1 MTIFNFPALTP
12 SRSSFELVT
21 NTKTFKS
28 PLTNAVQTSGRK
40 GSLWSVSMTFNNLFG
55 DDRAEMQAFLA
66 KLNGQE
72 HRFYLQDHSFV
83 RRGAG
88 GGTLLINGAGQSGST
103 LVCDGAT
110 VSIVE
115 YLMPGDFVAFNNEL
129 HMVTAAVDS
138 DSSGNISLSIAP
150 PIRKQTNNDDLVDYA
165 VPVLGVFILS
175 SKVSWDNNP
184 GINSSFTIEAVED
197 VLA

>member
-1 MTIFNFPALTP
+1 MTVYSFPSLVP

-40 GSLWSVSMTFNNLFG
+40 GSLWRVTMTFNNLFG
-55 DDRAEMQAFLA
+55 DDRADMQAFLT

-72 HRFYLQDHSFV
+72 HRFYLQDHSFT
-83 RRGAG
+83 RRGTG
-88 GGTLLINGAGQSGST
+88 GGTLLVNGAGQSGSS

-110 VSIVE
+110 TSVVE
-115 YLMPGDFVAFNNEL
+115 YLMPADYIAFNNEL
-129 HMVTAAVDS
+129 HMVTAAADS
-138 DSSGNISLSIAP
+138 DASGNVTLSIAP
-150 PIRKQTNNDDLVDYA
+150 PIRKQTNNNDPIDYS
-165 VPVLGVFILS
+165 VPVLGVFMLG

-184 GINSSFTIEAVED
+184 GINSSFTIEAFED

>member
-1 MTIFNFPALTP
+1 MTTYSFPELTP
-12 SRSSFELVT
+12 SQSSFELVT
-21 NTKTFKS
+21 NTKTFRS
-28 PLTNAVQTSGRK
+28 PLTNAIQTSGRK
-40 GSLWSVSMTFNNLFG
+40 GSLWRVTMTFNNLFG
-55 DDRAEMQAFLA
+55 SDRAEMQAFLA

-72 HRFYLQDHSFV
+72 HRFYLQDHSFA

-88 GGTLLINGAGQSGST
+88 GGTLLINGADQSGST

-110 VSIVE
+110 FSVSD
-115 YLMPGDFVAFNNEL
+115 YLMSGDYVAFNNEL
-129 HMVTAAVDS
+129 HMVTADADS
-138 DSSGNISLSIAP
+138 DGSGEVSLSIAP
-150 PIRKQTNNDDLVDYA
+150 PIRKQTNDNDVVDYS

-184 GINSSFTIEAVED
+184 GINSSFTIEAIED

>member
-1 MTIFNFPALTP
+1 MTTYSFPALTP

-28 PLTNAVQTSGRK
+28 PLTNAIQTSGRK
-40 GSLWSVSMTFNNLFG
+40 GAVWRVTMAFNNLFG
-55 DDRAEMQAFLA
+55 SDRAEMQAFLT

-72 HRFYLQDHSFV
+72 HRFYLQDHSFT

-88 GGTLLINGAGQSGST
+88 GGTLLINGAAQSGST
-103 LVCDGAT
+103 LVCNGAT
-110 VSIVE
+110 VSVTD
-115 YLMPGDFVAFNNEL
+115 YLLPGDYIAFNNEL
-129 HMVTAAVDS
+129 HMVTTAANS
-138 DSSGNISLSIAP
+138 DGSGNVSLLIAP

-165 VPVLGVFILS
+165 VPVLGVFILAS
-175 SKVSWDNNP
+175 DVSWDNNP
-184 GINSSFTIEAVED
+184 GINSSFTIDAIED